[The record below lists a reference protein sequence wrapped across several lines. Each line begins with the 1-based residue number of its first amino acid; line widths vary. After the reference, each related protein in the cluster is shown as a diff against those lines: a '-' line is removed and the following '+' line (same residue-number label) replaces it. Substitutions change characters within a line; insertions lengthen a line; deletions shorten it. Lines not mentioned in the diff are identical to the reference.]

1 MAFAGPLLMLPY
13 RHANATVPSVTR
25 RRILKWLAVAVVL
38 IILILSVLPGN
49 RRPMDSYMGDSF
61 ERMRTLAMVLSDYA
75 GDHDGSLPKKWSDLI
90 PNDADYPNERFL
102 FNSPYSEPVKNVDL
116 QAHPELTDRYT
127 PYRYMK
133 LADGRIV
140 VVEKPGFWKDGKI
153 TYCLMGPDG
162 VPVGNFQLCHVTP
175 EEFARRV
182 ASNFP
187 DIPDGNSEWEEA
199 DYHGGYVL
207 VLDRPKLQ
215 GIHKAFLASSKA
227 PISQE
232 AARASAQAAVDRMDA
247 SLKCVV
253 DSGVRTSD
261 GSTPYYHFKCQFPKA
276 MQETYNPM
284 DVYVLFDGTVIAP
297 TKEK

>member
-1 MAFAGPLLMLPY
+1 M
-13 RHANATVPSVTR
+13 RW
-25 RRILKWLAVAVVL
+25 RILTGLAVAAFF
-38 IILILSVLPGN
+38 ILLASVLPGN

-75 GDHDGSLPKKWSDLI
+75 GDHNGSLPKKWSDLI
-90 PNDADYPNERFL
+90 PNYADYPNQRFL
-102 FNSPYSEPVKNVDL
+102 FDSPYSEPIKNVDL
-116 QAHPELTDRYT
+116 QAHPELTDQYT

-153 TYCLMGPDG
+153 TFCLMGPDG
-162 VPVGNFQLCHVTP
+162 VPVGNFRLCHVTP

-182 ASNFP
+182 AANFP
-187 DIPDGNSEWEEA
+187 DIPDGNSGWQEEA
-199 DYHGGYVL
+199 DYHGGYEL
-207 VLDRPKLQ
+207 VIDRSKLQ
-215 GIHKAFLASSKA
+215 AIHKAFLASGKQ

-232 AARASAQAAVDRMDA
+232 AARAGAQAAIDRMDS

-253 DSGVRTSD
+253 DDGVRTSD
-261 GSTPYYHFKCQFPKA
+261 GSTPYYHFKCQFPET

-284 DVYVLFDGTVIAP
+284 DVYVLLDGTVIAP
-297 TKEK
+297 TKEN